1 MVVGL
6 SALVLVRG
14 APVRGCNCQPVAGSS
29 PRRALSAVVNDVAHG
44 QLVGIRSVGRPDRL
58 TSRPGM
64 ASSRVRNVR
73 ATTSWLSTRTFPA
86 IAVQRIMMCARTAHC
101 NHALLARKL
110 PDGTCSSPAPSFEVA
125 DRELDH
131 GVSTVELVDLDCV
144 AGEVGEESEVA
155 PVGPPL
161 QLVLV
166 RQAGAPHDQP
176 TCHRLLA
183 GAGRVLAFG
192 TSPSPS
198 SVYSI
203 PVQASSG
210 IAMMA
215 SLTPL
220 LEHLTAI
227 V

>member
-6 SALVLVRG
+6 STLVLVCG

-29 PRRALSAVVNDVAHG
+29 PQRALSAFVN
-44 QLVGIRSVGRPDRL
+44 
-58 TSRPGM
+58 
-64 ASSRVRNVR
+64 
-73 ATTSWLSTRTFPA
+73 
-86 IAVQRIMMCARTAHC
+86 AVQRIMLCARTAHC

-125 DRELDH
+125 YREVDH

-155 PVGPPL
+155 PVGPQL

-166 RQAGAPHDQP
+166 RQAGASHDQP

-192 TSPSPS
+192 TSASPS